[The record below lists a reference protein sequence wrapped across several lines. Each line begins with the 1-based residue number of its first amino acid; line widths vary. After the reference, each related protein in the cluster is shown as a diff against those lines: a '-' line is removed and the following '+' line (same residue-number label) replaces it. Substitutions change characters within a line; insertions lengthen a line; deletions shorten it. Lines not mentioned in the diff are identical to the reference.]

1 MAGPRPGEVNKIV
14 LAYSGGLD
22 TSVILKW
29 LQEVYDCEVVTF
41 TADLGQGEE
50 VEPAREKAKAAAV
63 QSRPSPSKLAVQS
76 PAEEDYSG
84 LRVLLAEDNAMNQKV
99 AKRMLQR
106 AGVKDITLAMNGKE
120 AVAAYRKQPF
130 DICLMDWHMC
140 VFFFAF
146 AFSCC
151 ACLCLPVPAYSSR
164 TQCVVN
170 RCFIRPEMDGLEAA
184 REIRKLEKE
193 FQSSGTEEE
202 AKRAPLF
209 IAATT
214 ASVLEGDQKTCLEA
228 GMDVF
233 CSKPLR
239 PQSIKSVINSFNNFN
254 V

>member
-1 MAGPRPGEVNKIV
+1 MEHTGDKEAENRED
-14 LAYSGGLD
+14 LLWL
-22 TSVILKW
+22 LK
-29 LQEVYDCEVVTF
+29 L
-41 TADLGQGEE
+41 
-50 VEPAREKAKAAAV
+50 RSEKAKAAAV

-239 PQSIKSVINSFNNFN
+239 PQSIKSVINSFIQKKTGRSGSLKRRPSSLLSATSSSPTSL
-254 V
+254 